1 MGRDVIDS
9 AMENADIRLIQGIPF
24 CTGNWNLQG
33 IAGLEKRLGQ
43 LHWPEDKI
51 VIDGAKIQAFDTNGA
66 LMLMHTID
74 NLSRTGRDV
83 QVVNLSPAQQG
94 LLALVSKR
102 SKADYAPSERV
113 KSSNFVTQLGKLVWE
128 KVEHT
133 LGFLAFLG
141 ETTVVL
147 LKVLLRPSH
156 IRWRILFANIE
167 SAGLNAMPIVG
178 LLSFLIGVVIAYQGG
193 NQLLYYGANIFI
205 VDLVSLTMLRELAPL
220 LTSII
225 VAGRTGSAFAA
236 QIGTMQVTEEVDALR
251 TIGINPYDILVLPK
265 LMSLCVA
272 LPLLCLFADAMSIF
286 GGMVVAYFLLDVSF
300 GEFSA
305 RLFQVVTLFS
315 FLFGIGKTPV
325 FATVIALVG
334 CYHGFRVRGGAD
346 SVGRQTTESV
356 VQAIFLV
363 IIADAL
369 FAVFMGTKGL
379 YR

>member
-1 MGRDVIDS
+1 
-9 AMENADIRLIQGIPF
+9 
-24 CTGNWNLQG
+24 
-33 IAGLEKRLGQ
+33 
-43 LHWPEDKI
+43 
-51 VIDGAKIQAFDTNGA
+51 
-66 LMLMHTID
+66 
-74 NLSRTGRDV
+74 
-83 QVVNLSPAQQG
+83 
-94 LLALVSKR
+94 
-102 SKADYAPSERV
+102 
-113 KSSNFVTQLGKLVWE
+113 
-128 KVEHT
+128 
-133 LGFLAFLG
+133 
-141 ETTVVL
+141 
-147 LKVLLRPSH
+147 
-156 IRWRILFANIE
+156 
-167 SAGLNAMPIVG
+167 
-178 LLSFLIGVVIAYQGG
+178 
-193 NQLLYYGANIFI
+193 
-205 VDLVSLTMLRELAPL
+205 
-220 LTSII
+220 
-225 VAGRTGSAFAA
+225 
-236 QIGTMQVTEEVDALR
+236 MQVTEEVDALR

-346 SVGRQTTESV
+346 SVGRQTTECV